1 MPTRLM
7 PDARP
12 LMRDFLK
19 EQASIKALIGNPARI
34 HGAIPRTPIFPLLII
49 VGDVAGTEIIREHLD
64 EAVVQFDVYGNIDT
78 DANAPA
84 STDFDDQARLI
95 ARTVRAEAL
104 TAPSYD
110 HPRGVIT
117 DVATLRRPQ
126 PLPDTTTN
134 PSRPRYS
141 FDLGITCHPHPL

>member
-7 PDARP
+7 PDQRP
-12 LMRDFLK
+12 LWRDFLR
-19 EQASIKALIGNPARI
+19 ARPSIQALIGNPARI
-34 HGAIPRTPIFPLLII
+34 HGAIPRTPIFPLVII
-49 VGDVAGTEIIREHLD
+49 VGEVGGIEIVREHL
-64 EAVVQFDVYGNIDT
+64 EQVTVQFDVYGNIDT
-78 DANAPA
+78 DDDAPT
-84 STDFDDQARLI
+84 STDHDDQARLI

-117 DVATLRRPQ
+117 DVATARHPQ

-134 PSRPRYS
+134 PPRPRYS
-141 FDLGITCHPHPL
+141 FDLAVTAHPHPL